1 MKSRIEEVSEGLV
14 VEIDDLS
21 GQRDML
27 LETFTACREGRCNC
41 PTDEYRKLESLE
53 IEEGETSLKLHLQ
66 AKEGSK
72 FEMSEV
78 ARCLEFNGID
88 TDD

>member
-1 MKSRIEEVSEGLV
+1 MRSRVKEVSEGLV
-14 VEIDDLS
+14 VEIDDLAD
-21 GQRDML
+21 QRDTV

-41 PTDEYRKLESLE
+41 PTDEYQKLASLE
-53 IEEGETSLKLHLQ
+53 IEEDGTRLKLHLQ
-66 AKEGSK
+66 AKAGAK

-88 TDD
+88 SDG